1 MSAGRPPEFAD
12 AEGTWPTYRVRLEA
26 YFEAHSIV
34 DPTKKRALLIASLT
48 DSAVRV
54 VQGRCQP
61 KKVNELSYEEVVGY
75 LEDHYAPEVNEIA
88 ASYAFFMR
96 SQQDGEAAQDFIAD
110 IRRLAEKCNFGTSL
124 ERMLRDR
131 IVCGVLDE
139 DVRRHL
145 LTRRKLTLEEAEDF
159 AVSAQRAVENARS
172 MNSAHSEVHFARQK
186 SHSSKRRPKPEQRDV
201 CGRCGESHAED
212 ECKHLRAVCHRCGKR
227 GHLRRM
233 CLSSTNSDRRQG
245 SYPARQRRQG
255 SYAMAAGEDTSSGDN
270 DALHTITAVLH
281 HAASIRKVRPIYK
294 DISWNNVPLTML
306 VDTGSPVSVIP
317 VTVFRKYK
325 QLWPPLESSQLKLSC
340 LLGELPVVGQLSMT
354 ATCDGKDIPGTVIV
368 VDSSGPSL
376 CGRDTIKAF
385 NEVGVAMLSNVVANL
400 QPVGIQAV
408 STGLQQ
414 LLDEYADVFAPGLG
428 LCKGPPVTFQLKAN
442 ACPRFFKARTVPYA
456 LRDKMSESLDQLVAE
471 GVLTPVKTAEWAT
484 PVVPVLKGDGS
495 LRLCGDFR
503 MTVNA
508 ATVVEQYPLPRVD
521 DIFARLNGGEV
532 FTTLD
537 LRQAYN
543 QLPLD
548 EEAKKITVLNT
559 QKGLFCFNRLPFGV
573 SSAPAIFQRR
583 MDGLLGDIPGV
594 QVYLDDIIIAE
605 KKQDSSRLKTV
616 LQRLREYGLRLNKGK
631 CKFRQEEVTFLG
643 HRIDAKGLRPK
654 DDNIKAVVEAP
665 KPTSVSELKAFLGL
679 INYYG
684 KFLPNLA
691 TRLAPLHALLS
702 KGVKW
707 QWSQEQEKAFQQVK
721 QAIVASKFLAHF
733 DPDKPL
739 RLECDASSVGI
750 GAVLSHR
757 VNGVD
762 YPIGFRSRTLTK
774 SERNYSQLE
783 KEALALVFG
792 VTRFKDYLYGHQFV
806 LVTDHK
812 PLTGLFNPGKAIPP
826 MAAARIQRWA
836 LFLGNYNYTLQYR
849 KGSDHSNADALSRL
863 PLPVMEEPRDSAADE
878 YVLYAHSLEET
889 ALGARE
895 VEHLTNRDTSLLQVK
910 KWISQGWPSYLPQ
923 GHEHLRPYFNRRT
936 ELTVSHNL
944 VYWGHRIVLPLAAA
958 RRFSDA
964 TSTDTFGLASHRGK
978 RVAVNPAITSRHSP
992 EMAQTDSPPPLRRS
1006 TRQRRPP
1013 ERLDL

>member
-110 IRRLAEKCNFGTSL
+110 IRRLAEKCNFGTSW

-212 ECKHLRAVCHRCGKR
+212 ECKHFRAVCHRCGKR

-255 SYAMAAGEDTSSGDN
+255 SYAMAAGEDTSSDDN

-428 LCKGPPVTFQLKAN
+428 LCKGPPVTFQLKEN

-456 LRDKMSESLDQLVAE
+456 LRDV
-471 GVLTPVKTAEWAT
+471 
-484 PVVPVLKGDGS
+484 
-495 LRLCGDFR
+495 
-503 MTVNA
+503 
-508 ATVVEQYPLPRVD
+508 
-521 DIFARLNGGEV
+521 
-532 FTTLD
+532 
-537 LRQAYN
+537 
-543 QLPLD
+543 
-548 EEAKKITVLNT
+548 
-559 QKGLFCFNRLPFGV
+559 
-573 SSAPAIFQRR
+573 
-583 MDGLLGDIPGV
+583 
-594 QVYLDDIIIAE
+594 
-605 KKQDSSRLKTV
+605 
-616 LQRLREYGLRLNKGK
+616 
-631 CKFRQEEVTFLG
+631 
-643 HRIDAKGLRPK
+643 
-654 DDNIKAVVEAP
+654 
-665 KPTSVSELKAFLGL
+665 
-679 INYYG
+679 
-684 KFLPNLA
+684 
-691 TRLAPLHALLS
+691 
-702 KGVKW
+702 
-707 QWSQEQEKAFQQVK
+707 
-721 QAIVASKFLAHF
+721 
-733 DPDKPL
+733 
-739 RLECDASSVGI
+739 
-750 GAVLSHR
+750 
-757 VNGVD
+757 
-762 YPIGFRSRTLTK
+762 
-774 SERNYSQLE
+774 
-783 KEALALVFG
+783 
-792 VTRFKDYLYGHQFV
+792 
-806 LVTDHK
+806 
-812 PLTGLFNPGKAIPP
+812 
-826 MAAARIQRWA
+826 
-836 LFLGNYNYTLQYR
+836 
-849 KGSDHSNADALSRL
+849 
-863 PLPVMEEPRDSAADE
+863 
-878 YVLYAHSLEET
+878 
-889 ALGARE
+889 
-895 VEHLTNRDTSLLQVK
+895 
-910 KWISQGWPSYLPQ
+910 
-923 GHEHLRPYFNRRT
+923 
-936 ELTVSHNL
+936 
-944 VYWGHRIVLPLAAA
+944 
-958 RRFSDA
+958 
-964 TSTDTFGLASHRGK
+964 
-978 RVAVNPAITSRHSP
+978 
-992 EMAQTDSPPPLRRS
+992 
-1006 TRQRRPP
+1006 
-1013 ERLDL
+1013 

>member
-26 YFEAHSIV
+26 YFEALSIV

-75 LEDHYAPEVNEIA
+75 LEDYYAPEVNEIA

-131 IVCGVLDE
+131 IACGVLDE

-145 LTRRKLTLEEAEDF
+145 LTRRKLTLEEAADF

-172 MNSAHSEVHFARQK
+172 MSSAHSEVHFARQK
-186 SHSSKRRPKPEQRDV
+186 RHSSKRLPKPEQRDV

-245 SYPARQRRQG
+245 SYPGRQRRQG
-255 SYAMAAGEDTSSGDN
+255 SYAMAAGEDTSSDDN
-270 DALHTITAVLH
+270 GALHTITAVLH
-281 HAASIRKVRPIYK
+281 HAATIRKVRPIYK

-325 QLWPPLESSQLKLSC
+325 QLWPPLESSQLKLSY

-376 CGRDTIKAF
+376 WGRDTIKAF

-400 QPVGIQAV
+400 QPAGIQAV

-428 LCKGPPVTFQLKAN
+428 LCKGPPVTFQLKEN

-484 PVVPVLKGDGS
+484 PVVPILKGDGS

-559 QKGLFCFNRLPFGV
+559 QKG
-573 SSAPAIFQRR
+573 
-583 MDGLLGDIPGV
+583 
-594 QVYLDDIIIAE
+594 
-605 KKQDSSRLKTV
+605 
-616 LQRLREYGLRLNKGK
+616 
-631 CKFRQEEVTFLG
+631 
-643 HRIDAKGLRPK
+643 
-654 DDNIKAVVEAP
+654 
-665 KPTSVSELKAFLGL
+665 
-679 INYYG
+679 
-684 KFLPNLA
+684 
-691 TRLAPLHALLS
+691 
-702 KGVKW
+702 VKW

-733 DPDKPL
+733 DLDKPL

-762 YPIGFRSRTLTK
+762 YPIGFWSRTLTK

-792 VTRFKDYLYGHQFV
+792 VARFKDCLYGHQFV

-863 PLPVMEEPRDSAADE
+863 PLQVMEEPRDFAADE

-889 ALGARE
+889 ALCARE

-923 GHEHLRPYFNRRT
+923 GHEHLRPYFNTRT

-944 VYWGHRIVLPLAAA
+944 VYWGHRIILPLAAA

-978 RVAVNPAITSRHSP
+978 VEPAARRFRRPVGRTNGPSRRRLGNEMDGRHSN
-992 EMAQTDSPPPLRRS
+992 ENCHFANHG
-1006 TRQRRPP
+1006 
-1013 ERLDL
+1013 